1 MTREGMKW
9 TSAGLFLGIIG
20 ALFIALWLSRNF
32 YGLPFFDPVAF
43 SVMTLLVA
51 GVACTASYIPARRAS
66 RLDPLKV
73 LRED

>member
-1 MTREGMKW
+1 
-9 TSAGLFLGIIG
+9 LCLGIVG

-32 YGLPFFDPVAF
+32 YGLQFFDPIAF
-43 SVMTLLVA
+43 SAMALLVA
-51 GVACTASYIPARRAS
+51 AVAGTASYIPARRAS